1 MFCLFTFNAESKK
14 LSTERHAPFFTTG
27 ISPFTRSGCQSSGSL
42 DGPVQHPFG
51 ELSSPFSTNSIV
63 IAAATAASGT
73 SSLSNPFS
81 GPPVMLASMMPVH
94 NSSTA
99 QFGTPFPSP
108 QSKSISRTALSNNMF
123 CSRPLFSKSPAS
135 SGSCS
140 RSLFS
145 ESPASGG
152 SSIFLHN
159 NHFSHPPAYSF
170 STPPVSNSIAGCAA
184 LPEPAA
190 MHNVFNFS
198 NATSTCK
205 SQPNPFW
212 NSPFKSST
220 EGDGEKISNPAFPF
234 GRQPSSSEK
243 TTVSDYAPTL
253 APEDQMNGGG
263 LQRYMSVSTMP
274 SNKDRSHEELRWER
288 HASKESKQESS
299 FEGFAPS
306 AAPAISKLFAPSTA
320 TKPSVSSSFIAPFS
334 QPSWFTP
341 SAVKLAFQFSMASS
355 GGPSSNTTYSV
366 TNPNLG
372 GGSICQCNASTKPPA
387 FSFPYTAAAITNS
400 HFGPSRNSAPG
411 SESTNVATDSGTKKT
426 SDDFIP
432 PTPFGRPSTLST
444 QKTRSSK
451 FPFKSK
457 LEGDGRKMRPNPTIC
472 SSFRQIEAS
481 TYAPMPAPTVCPHTK
496 STSASAAPDNKHKD
510 PEELRCQCH
519 KSKEKVGEQVD
530 PVSVMASYDPHSFYP
545 VMMLPVIPTFT
556 HSFGA
561 VPWDMISGPHTSF
574 YGQTLLGRNV
584 PVLLVPSNSMGL
596 KCFPTTVSGGNYF
609 PSFNI

>member
-1 MFCLFTFNAESKK
+1 MVELKGCSWGSVESKE
-14 LSTERHAPFFTTG
+14 LSTGSHAPFFTTG

-42 DGPVQHPFG
+42 DGPVQQP
-51 ELSSPFSTNSIV
+51 
-63 IAAATAASGT
+63 AASGT
-73 SSLSNPFS
+73 SSFSNPFS
-81 GPPVMLASMMPVH
+81 GPPVMLASMMPAH

-99 QFGTPFPSP
+99 QFGTAFPSP
-108 QSKSISRTALSNNMF
+108 QSKSISSTALSNTMF
-123 CSRPLFSKSPAS
+123 CSCPLFSKSPASGGSCSRPLFSKSPAS
-135 SGSCS
+135 GGSCS
-140 RSLFS
+140 RPLFS
-145 ESPASGG
+145 ESPAS
-152 SSIFLHN
+152 
-159 NHFSHPPAYSF
+159 
-170 STPPVSNSIAGCAA
+170 A

-190 MHNVFNFS
+190 MHNVFGFT

-205 SQPNPFW
+205 SQPSPFW

-220 EGDGEKISNPAFPF
+220 EGDREKISNPAFPF
-234 GRQPSSSEK
+234 GRQTSSSEK

-288 HASKESKQESS
+288 HESKESKQESS

-306 AAPAISKLFAPSTA
+306 AAPAISNLFAPSTA
-320 TKPSVSSSFIAPFS
+320 TKSSVSSSFIAPFS

-341 SAVKLAFQFSMASS
+341 KAVKLAFQFSTASS

-366 TNPNLG
+366 TSPNLG

-387 FSFPYTAAAITNS
+387 FSFPYTATAVTNS

-411 SESTNVATDSGTKKT
+411 SESTNVATDS
-426 SDDFIP
+426 
-432 PTPFGRPSTLST
+432 
-444 QKTRSSK
+444 
-451 FPFKSK
+451 
-457 LEGDGRKMRPNPTIC
+457 
-472 SSFRQIEAS
+472 
-481 TYAPMPAPTVCPHTK
+481 
-496 STSASAAPDNKHKD
+496 
-510 PEELRCQCH
+510 
-519 KSKEKVGEQVD
+519 EKVGEQVD
-530 PVSVMASYDPHSFYP
+530 PVSVMALYDPYSFYP

-561 VPWDMISGPHTSF
+561 VPLDMISGPHTSV
-574 YGQTLLGRNV
+574 YAQTLLGRNV

-596 KCFPTTVSGGNYF
+596 KCFPTTVFGGNYF